1 MMHISTRYGGDLMP
15 EAYVL
20 INCDLGSEE
29 SVIEELKHVDTVK
42 EIHGTF
48 GAYDIVAKVTS
59 DKQETLRE
67 SITWQIRKIN
77 NVRSTLTLMGIEG
90 QN

>member
-1 MMHISTRYGGDLMP
+1 MP

-29 SVIEELKHVDTVK
+29 SVIEQLKHVDSVK
-42 EIHGTF
+42 EVHGTF

-59 DKQETLRE
+59 DKSETLRE

>member
-1 MMHISTRYGGDLMP
+1 MP
-15 EAYVL
+15 EAYIL

-42 EIHGTF
+42 EVHGTF

-59 DKQETLRE
+59 DKSETLRK

-77 NVRSTLTLMGIEG
+77 NVRSTLTLMGIEE

>member
-1 MMHISTRYGGDLMP
+1 MP

-20 INCDLGSEE
+20 INCDLDSEE

-42 EIHGTF
+42 EVHGTF
-48 GAYDIVAKVTS
+48 GAYDIVAKVAS
-59 DKQETLRE
+59 DKTETLRK

-77 NVRSTLTLMGIEG
+77 NVRSTLTLMGIEE
-90 QN
+90 

>member
-1 MMHISTRYGGDLMP
+1 MS

-29 SVIEELKHVDTVK
+29 SVIEELKHVNSVK
-42 EIHGTF
+42 EVHGTF
-48 GAYDIVAKVTS
+48 GAYDIVAKVAS
-59 DKQETLRE
+59 EKPETLRE
-67 SITWQIRKIN
+67 AITWQIRKIN